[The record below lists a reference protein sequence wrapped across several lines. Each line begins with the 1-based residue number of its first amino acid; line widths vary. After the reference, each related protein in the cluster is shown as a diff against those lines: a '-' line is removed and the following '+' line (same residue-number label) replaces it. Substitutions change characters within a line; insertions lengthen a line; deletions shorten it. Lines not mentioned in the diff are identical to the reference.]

1 MNFLHNRALIVIG
14 AALALGIGGGIA
26 IADIPSSTDGTIT
39 ACMVK
44 PGGTIRLIDAEAG
57 ATCKKGEAK
66 VEWNAEGQPGQDG
79 VSGYESVERETIVQF
94 DGPQGGVV
102 VQGACPTGK
111 AVMATSVVA
120 FYENADNSFAGG
132 VRQGY
137 SLLRDTDSDGI
148 RDAIDYQFFRDN
160 GVAFE
165 DGKHFRGIIRL
176 NCIDVTS

>member
-1 MNFLHNRALIVIG
+1 MKLIPSRALIVVG

-26 IADIPSSTDGTIT
+26 VAQIPSASGVIR
-39 ACMVK
+39 ACHDSGGNVK
-44 PGGTIRLIDAEAG
+44 LIDEG
-57 ATCKKGEAK
+57 ASCPKGWK
-66 VEWNAEGQPGQDG
+66 GPVSWNQQGVPGQDG
-79 VSGYESVERETIVQF
+79 VSGYESVERQTIVQF

-111 AVMATSVVA
+111 AMMATSVIA

-160 GVAFE
+160 GLAFE
-165 DGKHFRGIIRL
+165 DGKHFRGTIRL